1 MLPVIEIALPAQPG
15 GSVPAFLAKLWKM
28 VDNPETNSLINWSPD
43 GSSFVIRNQGEFT
56 KTLLPYYY
64 KHSNMASFVRQLNMY
79 GFHKVMSVESGG
91 LKADKDEV
99 EFAHTF
105 FLRGQEHLLDQIK
118 RKVTVGGRGEN
129 KLSQFVPSIKSEKVT
144 EVLSEVGVLKERQ
157 EDLDNKLENMRSE
170 NEALWGEVLSLRQKH
185 NQQQKIVN
193 KLIQFLSALLQP
205 RGMKRSFARAAAGSH
220 LAIEDIGE
228 VAAAASVIAGGPNPP
243 KQAKFSEARGPT
255 IHELPSN
262 LHPSQISSV
271 LSKLSTPDPPPS
283 ASPSEPIV
291 DIIIDPNN
299 IVQVDSTPVQ
309 PVQTH
314 SINKEQ
320 SKYTMVDPISVNSS
334 LVKRPVLQR
343 ELSREDFDSV
353 INTNEKDLDNLKDIL
368 AGQITVD
375 TSLINSIFTNENE
388 VNNLNLFSDYSFPDA
403 GQDSGANENN
413 SSAADMTDSDSN
425 QISKYVTYNPSLF
438 ELADADADDEIIA
451 DQSPFSDPSVLLTP
465 MIQDDQTDPLKR
477 LFEK

>member
-205 RGMKRSFARAAAGSH
+205 RGMKRTFARAAAGAPSQ
-220 LAIEDIGE
+220 LAIEDIGKVDTATAK
-228 VAAAASVIAGGPNPP
+228 VAAPSGPSLP

-255 IHELPSN
+255 IQELPAN
-262 LHPSQISSV
+262 LHPSQLSSV
-271 LSKLSTPDPPPS
+271 LSKLSSPDLITS
-283 ASPSEPIV
+283 DPIV

-299 IVQVDSTPVQ
+299 IVKVDSVPVPQ
-309 PVQTH
+309 VQAQTV
-314 SINKEQ
+314 NKEQ
-320 SKYTMVDPISVNSS
+320 SKYTMVDPVSVNSS

-343 ELSREDFDSV
+343 ELSREDFDTV

-368 AGQITVD
+368 SGQITVD

-388 VNNLNLFSDYSFPDA
+388 PNNLNLFSDYTFPDA
-403 GQDSGANENN
+403 DQDSGA
-413 SSAADMTDSDSN
+413 ADISESDSN

-451 DQSPFSDPSVLLTP
+451 EQSPFSDPSVLLTP
-465 MIQDDQTDPLKR
+465 MIQDDQTDPLKK